1 MPWRR
6 TIRWSLLP
14 CSLCAGGLWACGD
27 DGTASPI
34 EGSSST
40 SEGPAVTTSSGS
52 STAVAD
58 ESSSAGTSSGG
69 GSTEASSGDT
79 GFDPPV
85 PACGNGYVEADEE
98 CDDANA
104 VDDDACSNTCQV
116 PCGLQWSTL
125 TLGPTL
131 DSEIEGRFV
140 ARDGTDQ
147 IVVAGRLREIT
158 VKMDGTVLEGDD
170 TVLVQAYDPLGGMV
184 WEQIL
189 AAADGDAL
197 PSGVA
202 VDAAGDAY
210 VAATIDAA
218 DGGLAIE
225 VTKLDAATGATVWVH
240 GFDGAFPGEDEVATG
255 IAVGPDGQPV
265 VAGQVRA
272 GEGDDD
278 VWLRKLDAADG
289 SEVWTQTH
297 SGAGSGGFST
307 DDGGPVAIASDGSI
321 YVLARLY
328 ESFSVQRG
336 ALLRFS
342 PDGGPAEWTF
352 QPEIPGTE
360 QTFGLGPVAVGEDDQ
375 PVMSVERSSGA
386 TIDFWLYKLDAEG
399 QLVWMRERAD
409 FEVRGVGDDWI
420 LEGLAGNGEE
430 LLVQGR
436 YLNDQRLAGSA
447 WWEIWVSRL
456 GADGSPRC
464 QVLQQADF
472 RGLLPPSLLGYAV
485 TSSSD
490 GSAIVAG
497 EQVSEDEA
505 GLWLGSF
512 RD

>member
-1 MPWRR
+1 
-6 TIRWSLLP
+6 LL
-14 CSLCAGGLWACGD
+14 CSFSAVGLWACGD
-27 DGTASPI
+27 DGTAPPVA
-34 EGSSST
+34 GSSST
-40 SEGPAVTTSSGS
+40 SEGPAATTSSGS
-52 STAVAD
+52 STAAVD
-58 ESSSAGTSSGG
+58 ESSSAGSSSEGTTG
-69 GSTEASSGDT
+69 ASSGDT
-79 GFDPPV
+79 GFDPPM

-104 VDDDACSNTCQV
+104 VDDDACSNACQV

-140 ARDGTDQ
+140 ARDGGDQ

-158 VKMDGTVLEGDD
+158 VEMDGTVLEGDD
-170 TVLVQAYDPLGGMV
+170 TVLVQAYDGVGGMV
-184 WEQIL
+184 WERIL

-197 PSGVA
+197 PAGVA
-202 VDAAGDAY
+202 VDAAGDVYA
-210 VAATIDAA
+210 AATIDAA
-218 DGGLAIE
+218 DGGRAIE
-225 VTKLDAATGATVWVH
+225 VTKLEAATGATAWVH
-240 GFDGAFPGEDEVATG
+240 GFDGPFPGEDEVATG
-255 IAVGPDGQPV
+255 IAVGPDGRPV
-265 VAGQVRA
+265 LTGQVRA
-272 GEGDDD
+272 GDGDDD

-297 SGAGSGGFST
+297 SGVGSGGFST
-307 DDGGPVAIASDGSI
+307 DDGGPLAIAGDGSI

-342 PDGGPAEWTF
+342 PDGGPPAWVF
-352 QPEIPGTE
+352 QPEIPGSE
-360 QTFGLGPVAVGEDDQ
+360 QTFVLGPVAVGEDDQ
-375 PVMSVERSSGA
+375 PVMSVLRSSGA
-386 TIDFWLYKLDAEG
+386 TIDFWLYKLDADG
-399 QLVWMRERAD
+399 QPLWMRSRAD
-409 FEVRGVGDDWI
+409 FEVRGAGDDWI
-420 LEGLAGNGEE
+420 LEGLAGSGEE

-456 GADGSPRC
+456 AADGSPRC
-464 QVLQQADF
+464 QVLQQGEF

-485 TSSSD
+485 TSGSD
-490 GSAIVAG
+490 GSAIVTG
-497 EQVSEDEA
+497 EQASEDEA